1 MRNPSLMVLILA
13 FATPASAQSH
23 VPFDATSGEV
33 RHHTVANQY
42 PQDATYAKWWKEI
55 ASCEGL
61 KPPDS
66 ATIAKVRFF
75 VVPVAKFSLDLNPE
89 PLVAASDAKVGEVYV
104 GNTSV
109 WNETTIKHEMLHI
122 ELGWNGYEFEQY
134 HPVEFFAACGLKVYG
149 DSRAN

>member
-1 MRNPSLMVLILA
+1 MVIALA
-13 FATPASAQSH
+13 IATPAMAQIH

-33 RHHTVANQY
+33 RSHTVANEY
-42 PQDATYAKWWKEI
+42 PQDATYAKWWNEI

-61 KPPDS
+61 KLPDS

-75 VVPVAKFSLDLNPE
+75 VVPVSKFSLDLSTE

-109 WNETTIKHEMLHI
+109 WDESTIKHEMLHI
-122 ELGWNGYEFEQY
+122 ELGWNGYGFEQY

-149 DSRAN
+149 DSRTK

>member
-1 MRNPSLMVLILA
+1 MRNPSLMVFA
-13 FATPASAQSH
+13 FALATSAGAQSH
-23 VPFDATSGEV
+23 VPFDATSGDV
-33 RHHTVANQY
+33 RHYTIANEY

-66 ATIAKVRFF
+66 ARIAKVRFF
-75 VVPVAKFSLDLNPE
+75 VVPVSKFSLDLNVE

-109 WNETTIKHEMLHI
+109 WDESTMN
-122 ELGWNGYEFEQY
+122 
-134 HPVEFFAACGLKVYG
+134 
-149 DSRAN
+149 